1 MLAHFTALCY
11 NVFTAQTVQQL
22 KNTHTMLNLQIAQ
35 HALAKHASN
44 AVITAQQVSNLL
56 NNASTTFAQI
66 LYVTKV
72 ATAAKHKAVNIV
84 KVTTANVQLFSNINA
99 LTSVYANAVK
109 RSAAQFECNNA
120 NNVANFTAQQNY
132 FTHTNCYSIV
142 KHNTNNNL
150 YLYCIYNNASS
161 LYFINNV
168 LATKQQVA
176 QYLTASAAQQLLNT
190 TATVH
195 NVTNN
200 VTHNVVVR
208 TIALNNIVA
217 INAMQQQLVAA

>member
-1 MLAHFTALCY
+1 
-11 NVFTAQTVQQL
+11 
-22 KNTHTMLNLQIAQ
+22 MLNLQIAQ
-35 HALAKHASN
+35 AALAKHAAN
-44 AVITAQQVSNLL
+44 KTLTAAAIANLL
-56 NNASTTFAQI
+56 QNVSTTFAQI
-66 LYVTKV
+66 TYVTKV
-72 ATAAKHKAVNIV
+72 ATAAKFKHVNIV

-99 LTSVYANAVK
+99 ATSVFANAVK
-109 RSAAQFECNNA
+109 RSAAQISTNNA
-120 NNVANFTAQQNY
+120 ANVANFTAQQNY

-176 QYLTASAAQQLLNT
+176 QYLTASAAQQLLNASST
-190 TATVH
+190 TH

>member
-1 MLAHFTALCY
+1 MLTLQNAQNALQLHSS
-11 NVFTAQTVQQL
+11 NAQVTQQ
-22 KNTHTMLNLQIAQ
+22 QIA
-35 HALAKHASN
+35 A
-44 AVITAQQVSNLL
+44 LL
-56 NNASTTFAQI
+56 NNVSTTFAQI
-66 LYVTKV
+66 TYVTKV
-72 ATAAKHKAVNIV
+72 ATAAKFKHVNIT

-99 LTSVYANAVK
+99 ATSVFANAVK
-109 RSAAQFECNNA
+109 RSAAKIASNDA
-120 NNVANFTAQQNY
+120 NNVANFTAQANY

-176 QYLTASAAQQLLNT
+176 QYLTASAAAQLLNKD
-190 TATVH
+190 ATVH

-200 VTHNVVVR
+200 VTHTVVVR
-208 TIALNNIVA
+208 TIALSNIVS
-217 INAMQQQLVAA
+217 INAQQQQLVAA